1 MDTGELKQRIKEGKL
16 SGTYIFAGEEEYL
29 VKYYLGL
36 LVSAVGTDSPFAV
49 FNNLRYDG
57 EEVDFGELT
66 DAIKS
71 PPVMADWKLIVWR
84 HADFSGM
91 KEKELDALEAVVDLA
106 EEHPYTVLA
115 FTATDEGIDFG
126 TQKKPSKFVTR
137 FGKKIN
143 LLRFDKST
151 ENQLYAWLKKHF
163 DAEGVEV
170 NMDTLRALVF
180 RSGRSME
187 VLSREVSKLS
197 ALAHARGRSI
207 VSVRDVEEVSSSTP
221 ECDTYAMS
229 NAITEQ
235 NKQKAYDALEE
246 MKFRR
251 VDPTVIMG
259 SIARTY
265 SELLSV
271 AQLLSEGREAAD
283 IESVLRLNTYRVKH
297 CITAAKKYGAK
308 RLSDIVS
315 SLARV
320 DADSK
325 YGGVTGYTAIELF
338 ISQNI

>member
-1 MDTGELKQRIKEGKL
+1 MDTGELKTRIKEGAI
-16 SGTYIFAGEEEYL
+16 GGVYIFAGEEEYL
-29 VKYYLGL
+29 VRHYLGL

-49 FNNLRYDG
+49 FNNLKYDG
-57 EEVDFGELT
+57 EEVDFGALT
-66 DAIKS
+66 DGIKS
-71 PPVMADWKLIVWR
+71 PPVMADYKLIVWT
-84 HADFSGM
+84 HADFAGM
-91 KEKELDALEAVVDLA
+91 KDKELDALEAVVELA
-106 EEHPYTVLA
+106 LEHPYTVLA
-115 FTATDEGIDFG
+115 FTATEEGLDFG
-126 TQKKPSKFVTR
+126 TQKRPSKFVTR
-137 FGKKIN
+137 FGKSIN

-187 VLSREVSKLS
+187 VLSREVAKLS
-197 ALAHARGRSI
+197 ALVHSRGRTA
-207 VSVRDVEEVSSSTP
+207 VTPLDVEEVCSSTP
-221 ECDTYAMS
+221 ECDTFAMS
-229 NAITEQ
+229 NAISEQ
-235 NKQKAYDALEE
+235 NRQKAYDALEE

-259 SIARTY
+259 SVAKTY
-265 SELLSV
+265 NELLSV
-271 AQLLSEGREAAD
+271 ALLLSEGREAAD
-283 IESVLRLNTYRVKH
+283 IEKVLKLNPYRVKH

-325 YGGVTGYTAIELF
+325 FGGVSGYTAIELF

>member
-36 LVSAVGTDSPFAV
+36 LMSAVGTDSPFAV

-106 EEHPYTVLA
+106 EEHLYTVLA
-115 FTATDEGIDFG
+115 FTVADEGIDFG

-197 ALAHARGRSI
+197 ALAHARGKSL
-207 VSVRDVEEVSSSTP
+207 VSAKDVEEVSSSTP

-265 SELLSV
+265 NELLSV

-283 IESVLRLNTYRVKH
+283 IESILRLNTYRVKH